1 MTNDIKKAVNRKVA
15 GLTLLEVFL
24 YLVGMP
30 LLVVLTAVFAVQ
42 FYQMVPYY
50 TFWPFV
56 GVILAGVLCL
66 VFFIVL
72 ICVTRKKS
80 RKTIRRQ
87 TIALVVTVLCLTF
100 LVGALV
106 DVVLPDIL
114 SSLTSGTL
122 KVEDLENNY
131 EEQSEVNAKLVR
143 RFIMSN
149 VANGNYSAEYAYD
162 TMKSQLETFGSDM
175 FKYNSYYLTELEQ
188 IISLSDAAAQKE
200 RYNALLEGLPELQR
214 EYFEFVYTSWVM
226 RDPDYMLNAPSSGS
240 HIGNIDRLAFGLAVS
255 KSTLSEYTKLAQEG
269 MSNERIS
276 YLFNKNYASMHN
288 DGYVTYDDS
297 LILYAQSTGR
307 MTVPVV
313 LRLILDQSSD
323 FSEDSRATVDEN
335 NNLIYPTYE
344 ATVEGQ
350 TVEAITSLYYELYK
364 SDEVIKMFNKY
375 SYALIKVNNY
385 ENTYYVNPDSYEDND
400 VFGILAGAVIRPCY
414 NENDELIGGYVS
426 QPMKW
431 GILDMDGKAMA
442 VTSVDVSN
450 ALGGILN
457 TVIPLLTE
465 VGAEIDGESISIVEG
480 LLDGL
485 GKVLYD
491 ATGGRPL
498 SLGLCMNDEGML
510 EINIFPMSVTYGV
523 LGYQDMTWL
532 QSNNLLCAVISV
544 MSLRNWLYIVGAIAL
559 VTVFAASCCREFKLR
574 IKKDAEEAS
583 AALEPAAETAG
594 ADSVASAPAPSY
606 DDEATETPVPDEASA
621 PAPSYDDEA
630 TATPVPDEAGEAVVS
645 DETGPTEDE

>member
-106 DVVLPDIL
+106 DVLLPDIL

-350 TVEAITSLYYELYK
+350 TVEAITSIYYELYK

-375 SYALIKVNNY
+375 SYALIQVNNY

-450 ALGGILN
+450 VLGGILN

-465 VGAEIDGESISIVEG
+465 VGANIDGESISIVEG

-544 MSLRNWLYIVGAIAL
+544 MSLRNWLYIVGAVAL

-606 DDEATETPVPDEASA
+606 DDEAT
-621 PAPSYDDEA
+621 
-630 TATPVPDEAGEAVVS
+630 ATPVPDEAGEAVVS

>member
-269 MSNERIS
+269 MSNKRIS

-450 ALGGILN
+450 AFGGILN

-583 AALEPAAETAG
+583 AVLEPAAETAG
-594 ADSVASAPAPSY
+594 ADSVAS
-606 DDEATETPVPDEASA
+606 T

>member
-350 TVEAITSLYYELYK
+350 TVEAITSIYYELYK

-375 SYALIKVNNY
+375 SYALIQVNNY
-385 ENTYYVNPDSYEDND
+385 ENTYYVNPDLYEDND

-450 ALGGILN
+450 VLGGILN

-606 DDEATETPVPDEASA
+606 DDEE
-621 PAPSYDDEA
+621 
-630 TATPVPDEAGEAVVS
+630 TATPMPDEAGEAVVS

>member
-400 VFGILAGAVIRPCY
+400 VFGILAGAVIRHCY

-606 DDEATETPVPDEASA
+606 DDEATATPVPDEASA
-621 PAPSYDDEA
+621 PAPSYDEA
-630 TATPVPDEAGEAVVS
+630 TETPVPDEAGEAVVS

>member
-188 IISLSDAAAQKE
+188 IISLGDAAAQKE

-606 DDEATETPVPDEASA
+606 DDEATATPVPDEASA
-621 PAPSYDDEA
+621 PAPSYDEA
-630 TATPVPDEAGEAVVS
+630 TETPVPDEAGEAVVS

>member
-175 FKYNSYYLTELEQ
+175 FKYNSYYLIELEQ
-188 IISLSDAAAQKE
+188 IISLGDAAAQKE

-269 MSNERIS
+269 MSNKRIS

-457 TVIPLLTE
+457 TFIPLLTE

-559 VTVFAASCCREFKLR
+559 VTVFAASCCRDFKLR

-594 ADSVASAPAPSY
+594 ADSVASAPAPSS
-606 DDEATETPVPDEASA
+606 DEATETPA
-621 PAPSYDDEA
+621 
-630 TATPVPDEAGEAVVS
+630 PDEAGAAVVS

>member
-188 IISLSDAAAQKE
+188 IISLGDAAAQKE

-269 MSNERIS
+269 MSNKRIS

-350 TVEAITSLYYELYK
+350 TVEAITSIYYELYK

-606 DDEATETPVPDEASA
+606 D
-621 PAPSYDDEA
+621 EA

>member
-450 ALGGILN
+450 AFGGILN

-606 DDEATETPVPDEASA
+606 DDEAT
-621 PAPSYDDEA
+621 
-630 TATPVPDEAGEAVVS
+630 ATPVPDEAGEAVVS

>member
-188 IISLSDAAAQKE
+188 IISLGDAAAQKE

-255 KSTLSEYTKLAQEG
+255 KSTLSEYTRLAQEG

-594 ADSVASAPAPSY
+594 ADGVASAPAPSY
-606 DDEATETPVPDEASA
+606 DEATETPVPDEAS
-621 PAPSYDDEA
+621 
-630 TATPVPDEAGEAVVS
+630 EAVVS

>member
-106 DVVLPDIL
+106 DVLLPDIL

-350 TVEAITSLYYELYK
+350 TVEAITSIYYELYK

-385 ENTYYVNPDSYEDND
+385 ENTYYVNPDLYEDND

-450 ALGGILN
+450 VLGGILN

-606 DDEATETPVPDEASA
+606 DDEE
-621 PAPSYDDEA
+621 
-630 TATPVPDEAGEAVVS
+630 TATPMPDEAGEAVVS

>member
-1 MTNDIKKAVNRKVA
+1 M
-15 GLTLLEVFL
+15 
-24 YLVGMP
+24 
-30 LLVVLTAVFAVQ
+30 
-42 FYQMVPYY
+42 
-50 TFWPFV
+50 
-56 GVILAGVLCL
+56 
-66 VFFIVL
+66 
-72 ICVTRKKS
+72 
-80 RKTIRRQ
+80 
-87 TIALVVTVLCLTF
+87 
-100 LVGALV
+100 
-106 DVVLPDIL
+106 
-114 SSLTSGTL
+114 
-122 KVEDLENNY
+122 
-131 EEQSEVNAKLVR
+131 
-143 RFIMSN
+143 
-149 VANGNYSAEYAYD
+149 
-162 TMKSQLETFGSDM
+162 
-175 FKYNSYYLTELEQ
+175 
-188 IISLSDAAAQKE
+188 
-200 RYNALLEGLPELQR
+200 
-214 EYFEFVYTSWVM
+214 
-226 RDPDYMLNAPSSGS
+226 
-240 HIGNIDRLAFGLAVS
+240 
-255 KSTLSEYTKLAQEG
+255 
-269 MSNERIS
+269 
-276 YLFNKNYASMHN
+276 
-288 DGYVTYDDS
+288 
-297 LILYAQSTGR
+297 
-307 MTVPVV
+307 PVV

-323 FSEDSRATVDEN
+323 FSEDSRAVLDEN

-344 ATVEGQ
+344 ATVDGQ
-350 TVEAITSLYYELYK
+350 KVEAITSMYYELYMADAVK
-364 SDEVIKMFNKY
+364 ELFNDY
-375 SYALIKVNNY
+375 SHALVKVNNY

-594 ADSVASAPAPSY
+594 ADGVASAPAPSY
-606 DDEATETPVPDEASA
+606 
-621 PAPSYDDEA
+621 DEA

>member
-131 EEQSEVNAKLVR
+131 EEQAEVNAKLVR

-162 TMKSQLETFGSDM
+162 TMKSQLKTFGSDM
-175 FKYNSYYLTELEQ
+175 FKYNSYYLTELEP

-255 KSTLSEYTKLAQEG
+255 KSTLSEYTKLVQEG

-297 LILYAQSTGR
+297 LILYAQSAGR

-323 FSEDSRATVDEN
+323 FSEDSRATVDED

-385 ENTYYVNPDSYEDND
+385 ENTYYVNPDLYEDND

-450 ALGGILN
+450 VLGGILN

-465 VGAEIDGESISIVEG
+465 VGANIDGESISIVEG

-583 AALEPAAETAG
+583 AVLEPAAETAG

-606 DDEATETPVPDEASA
+606 DDEATATPVPDEASA

-630 TATPVPDEAGEAVVS
+630 TATPMPDEAGEAVVS

>member
-606 DDEATETPVPDEASA
+606 DEATATPVPDEAIA

>member
-188 IISLSDAAAQKE
+188 IISLGDAAAQKE

-594 ADSVASAPAPSY
+594 ADGVASAPAPSY
-606 DDEATETPVPDEASA
+606 DEATE
-621 PAPSYDDEA
+621 
-630 TATPVPDEAGEAVVS
+630 TPVPDEAGEAVVS

>member
-583 AALEPAAETAG
+583 AVLEPAAETAG
-594 ADSVASAPAPSY
+594 ADGVASAPAPSY
-606 DDEATETPVPDEASA
+606 DEATETPVPDEASA